1 MARAYVGIG
10 SNVENRHAAIEQAIA
25 RLSALPQTYVRA
37 RSRTREYA
45 AVGGPPQGP
54 YLNAVVELVTNQTPP
69 LLLNALAAIE
79 QALGRQRPD
88 AVRWGPRP
96 MDLDLLLYDEL
107 ILTEP
112 ELTVPHPRLH
122 EREFVLEPL
131 VELAPHAYH
140 PVKNCTAL
148 ALLEQLR
155 AGAAR

>member
-10 SNVENRHAAIEQAIA
+10 SNLGDRHAAVEQAIT
-25 RLSALPQTYVRA
+25 RLSALPESYLRA

-54 YLNAVVELVTNQTPP
+54 YLNVVVELVTNLTPH

-96 MDLDLLLYDEL
+96 MDLDLLLYDDL

-112 ELTVPHPRLH
+112 ELTIPHPRLH
-122 EREFVLEPL
+122 ERAFVLEPL

-140 PVKNCTAL
+140 PVKRCTAL

-155 AGAAR
+155 AEVAQ